1 MNYGVLET
9 TVDSRRMDKILQKQ
23 EIDRIASGEVPVN
36 LQHSGEEVMDI
47 MQAYVDGSEMLTICN
62 RPNIGQISNLPK
74 DVIVE
79 TFVRKEKDGSITP
92 IPAGDLPRTV
102 HHICYLH
109 SSINEMVVNLPG
121 VGAIEQAHVWGW
133 SPYRA
138 AYGTMYKMCCDLMY
152 MDDSMAAMQTYH
164 LLRTVDM
171 LRDYWQIDDVSLYCD
186 RQEGVYGILASYLG
200 EIPRVYGE
208 NLLTS
213 VEGQILSQWPLNYDN
228 TLSYLI
234 PGMLKYFDYNE
245 LM

>member
-1 MNYGVLET
+1 MLV
-9 TVDSRRMDKILQKQ
+9 VD
-23 EIDRIASGEVPVN
+23 
-36 LQHSGEEVMDI
+36 
-47 MQAYVDGSEMLTICN
+47 
-62 RPNIGQISNLPK
+62 
-74 DVIVE
+74 
-79 TFVRKEKDGSITP
+79 
-92 IPAGDLPRTV
+92 
-102 HHICYLH
+102 
-109 SSINEMVVNLPG
+109 LPG

-171 LRDYWQIDDVSLYCD
+171 LKDYWQIDDVSLYCD